1 MRQMAG
7 EVTRHLYAARLK
19 EARAEP
25 LLGRSLRCL
34 VDRHLFSDRDSSV
47 QPKVLQQQTDPK
59 ALTRLRRTGQ
69 GRVRELWASLGRH
82 FDSGMGESPVM
93 ESELYRDGPETFAK
107 RSCFEQ
113 VSDSVPPWGGE
124 PFPQRH
130 NSQRL
135 KPRLTCRG
143 SRGVQMPR
151 FDSSAPCRTSSV
163 SSPVQT
169 DRATSTTL
177 GMDSQADVA
186 TSGTLLLLSPLSIR
200 SAD

>member
-1 MRQMAG
+1 MAG

-47 QPKVLQQQTDPK
+47 QPKVLQQQADPK

-113 VSDSVPPWGGE
+113 VSDSVPPWGGGAVSTASQ
-124 PFPQRH
+124 FPAPQTAL
-130 NSQRL
+130 NLQGL
-135 KPRLTCRG
+135 AWG
-143 SRGVQMPR
+143 S
-151 FDSSAPCRTSSV
+151 D
-163 SSPVQT
+163 
-169 DRATSTTL
+169 ATL
-177 GMDSQADVA
+177 
-186 TSGTLLLLSPLSIR
+186 R
-200 SAD
+200 